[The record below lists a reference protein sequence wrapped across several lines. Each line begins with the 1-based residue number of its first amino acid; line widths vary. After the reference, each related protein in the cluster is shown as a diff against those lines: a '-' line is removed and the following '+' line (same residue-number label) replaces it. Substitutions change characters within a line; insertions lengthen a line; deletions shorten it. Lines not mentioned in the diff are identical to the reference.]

1 MSFSVESWVST
12 HSCLVRLSLR
22 KLSISVIM
30 KQNTSTLLN
39 DPQKI
44 KTYTEISLIFSSS
57 LIDFDHHH
65 FFGGAKRLR
74 LRDNYQKPIRKD
86 KVTELFTVLPWKERR
101 LNVIFMAPWFMNK
114 LNQPWII
121 PNFTFLCLRTS
132 SMIMT
137 STLRKNRLI
146 LHFKK
151 SKNINKK
158 CRAKKSKAQLIF

>member
-1 MSFSVESWVST
+1 MKVV
-12 HSCLVRLSLR
+12 H
-22 KLSISVIM
+22 LSISASL
-30 KQNTSTLLN
+30 KPNTQLN

-44 KTYTEISLIFSSS
+44 KPYAEISLIFSSS

-65 FFGGAKRLR
+65 FLGGAKR

-137 STLRKNRLI
+137 STLRKNRLT
-146 LHFKK
+146 LHFLK

-158 CRAKKSKAQLIF
+158 YRAQKSEAQLIF

>member
-1 MSFSVESWVST
+1 MYLWNCILCSMQWCEKNQT
-12 HSCLVRLSLR
+12 VRWNIL
-22 KLSISVIM
+22 
-30 KQNTSTLLN
+30 NLLKFL
-39 DPQKI
+39 DW
-44 KTYTEISLIFSSS
+44 LWSSS
-57 LIDFDHHH
+57 

-74 LRDNYQKPIRKD
+74 LRDNYQKPIREY

-146 LHFKK
+146 LHFK

-158 CRAKKSKAQLIF
+158 YRAKKSKAQLIF